1 MVAAVNIQAPASPL
15 TGGASVDRTEHPL
28 KELDSSNQQAVV
40 VNISAEGAKRA
51 GTATQAAQAAPS
63 AQGLP
68 ARPDDG
74 SDVQLTAQQLQA
86 SAPKAPP
93 ADASGGGAG
102 GAAPAGGETPA
113 VSTSAST
120 STSTTQTYEPA
131 DTDEDGTVSP
141 MERQAYETKLADE
154 KAATQAEQSARTA
167 EAGAAVKAYE
177 AVEQLGSAAG

>member
-1 MVAAVNIQAPASPL
+1 MVAAVNTQAPASPL
-15 TGGASVDRTEHPL
+15 TGGASGDRTEHPL
-28 KELDSSNQQAVV
+28 KELDSGNQQAVV

-51 GTATQAAQAAPS
+51 GTATQAD
-63 AQGLP
+63 QGLP
-68 ARPDDG
+68 VRLDDG
-74 SDVQLTAQQLQA
+74 SDVQATARQLQA
-86 SAPKAPP
+86 SAPEAPP

-102 GAAPAGGETPA
+102 GAAPADSETPA
-113 VSTSAST
+113 V

-154 KAATQAEQSARTA
+154 KAAIQAEQSARTA

>member
-15 TGGASVDRTEHPL
+15 TGGASVDRTEQPHR
-28 KELDSSNQQAVV
+28 ELDSGNQQAVV

-51 GTATQAAQAAPS
+51 GTATQAD
-63 AQGLP
+63 QGLP
-68 ARPDDG
+68 VRLDDG
-74 SDVQLTAQQLQA
+74 SDVQVTAPQLQT

-93 ADASGGGAG
+93 ADASRGGAG
-102 GAAPAGGETPA
+102 GAAPAGGETTA
-113 VSTSAST
+113 IST
-120 STSTTQTYEPA
+120 STSTSTAQTYEPA

-154 KAATQAEQSARTA
+154 KAAAQAEQSARTA

-177 AVEQLGSAAG
+177 AVEQLGVTG